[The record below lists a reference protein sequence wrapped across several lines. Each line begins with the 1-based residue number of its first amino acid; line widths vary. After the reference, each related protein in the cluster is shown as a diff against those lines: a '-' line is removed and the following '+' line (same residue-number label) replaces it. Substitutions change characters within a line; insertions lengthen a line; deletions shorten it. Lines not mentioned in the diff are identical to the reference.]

1 VPSPCHHRTTTVSRS
16 YRRRTTTHHLR
27 SFYLSVMTRVCF
39 PPTNWVPLAVLP
51 RWPPLCPAPAKHCT
65 RTVRTIP
72 GLHPVSLMCAGS
84 RCVPVLRIRS
94 SDVACVTG
102 INHNPYV
109 PNGWP
114 EQATPESYEHA
125 TLETSPSTINK
136 TSSCFHGHATRVAQ
150 YSQQILLYLYGLETS
165 ELYSHFPGLATTE
178 SYRHFPGLA
187 TTESYRHFPGLATTE
202 SYSPV

>member
-1 VPSPCHHRTTTVSRS
+1 
-16 YRRRTTTHHLR
+16 
-27 SFYLSVMTRVCF
+27 
-39 PPTNWVPLAVLP
+39 
-51 RWPPLCPAPAKHCT
+51 
-65 RTVRTIP
+65 
-72 GLHPVSLMCAGS
+72 MCAGS
-84 RCVPVLRIRS
+84 RCVLVLRIRS

-150 YSQQILLYLYGLETS
+150 YSQQIKLLTIFTAWRPLSHTVIS
-165 ELYSHFPGLATTE
+165 TAWRPPSRTVIPSVWRPPSRTALYSYFHGFATTE
-178 SYRHFPGLA
+178 SYRYFCDHQVAPLLSRLWQSQNLAVISTVLRPPSCIPESCRHFHDVA
-187 TTESYRHFPGLATTE
+187 TTDL
-202 SYSPV
+202 